1 MGFSAVSVVR
11 GPGEIA
17 AMVVEVARL
26 TFRRPFQGREFI
38 EQAWFITSVTL
49 MPTIL
54 VSIPFGAVISLQ
66 VGNLTGQL
74 GAQSFA
80 GATAVLAVVREAAP
94 IAAALIIAGAAGSAI
109 CSDMGSRKIR
119 DEIDAMEVLGV
130 NPVARLVV
138 PRVLATVFV
147 ALMINGLVIAAGI
160 GGGYFFTVIVQDG
173 SAGAY
178 LSSFTALATLADL
191 WISMV
196 KAALFGWLAAIV
208 GAYKGLTAGG
218 GPSGVGRA
226 VNESVIIAFMLL
238 FFLNTIITAIYFQ
251 VVPPPGF

>member
-1 MGFSAVSVVR
+1 MAFNVLSVVR
-11 GPGEIA
+11 GPGELA
-17 AMVVEVARL
+17 AMVVDVIKVIF
-26 TFRRPFQGREFI
+26 TRPFQFREFV
-38 EQAWFITSVTL
+38 EQAWFITSVTV

-109 CSDMGSRKIR
+109 CSDMGARKIR

-130 NPVARLVV
+130 DPLERLVA
-138 PRVLATVFV
+138 PRVLATMFV
-147 ALMINGLVIAAGI
+147 AVMIIGLVIGAGI
-160 GGGYFFTVIVQDG
+160 GGGYFFTVIIQGG
-173 SAGAY
+173 SAGAF
-178 LSSFTALATLADL
+178 LSSFTALATLPDL
-191 WISMV
+191 YIAMI
-196 KAALFGWLAAIV
+196 KAVVFGALAAIV
-208 GAYKGLTAGG
+208 GAYKGLNAGG

-238 FFLNTIITAIYFQ
+238 FFLNAIITAIYFQ
-251 VVPPPGF
+251 VVPPPGI